1 MRADDRSRTVGS
13 MVGKALGGLESGHD
27 MIPILVGLQ

>member
-1 MRADDRSRTVGS
+1 MKAADKLQAMGAV
-13 MVGKALGGLESGHD
+13 VGKALRACPSGTA